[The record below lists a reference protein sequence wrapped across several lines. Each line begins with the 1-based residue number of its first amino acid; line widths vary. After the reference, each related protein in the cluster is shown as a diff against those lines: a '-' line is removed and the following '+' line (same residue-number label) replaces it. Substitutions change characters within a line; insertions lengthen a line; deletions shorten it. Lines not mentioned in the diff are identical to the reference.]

1 MAILKSLR
9 EEQIQALTALLSLN
23 DNTTTISNAASS
35 STIPTWKVLIMDKLA
50 QDVLATSL
58 RVQDLRDQGV
68 TLHMFVLGFGLKS
81 DSPSL
86 TSSYFPSR
94 QLHSD
99 RPALP
104 DVPAV
109 YFVSPT
115 LANIQR
121 ITTDLQKG
129 LYASSY
135 INFTSALSRP
145 LLEEFAETVAKD
157 GTVEGVQ
164 QVSGSMVET
173 SRELDHSFVEQL
185 GL

>member
-1 MAILKSLR
+1 MAMQRSLRDDQIKSLTAIL
-9 EEQIQALTALLSLN
+9 TLN
-23 DNTTTISNAASS
+23 DNTTTSLNVNGTSNAAA
-35 STIPTWKVLIMDKLA
+35 IPTWKVLIMDKLA
-50 QDVLATSL
+50 QDILATSL

-68 TLHMFVLGFGLKS
+68 TLHMLVSESKLQDPL
-81 DSPSL
+81 L
-86 TSSYFPSR
+86 TQSSQQSHR

-99 RPALP
+99 RPSLP

-121 ITTDLQKG
+121 ITADLQKG

-145 LLEEFAETVAKD
+145 LLEVFADTVAKD

-164 QVSGSMVET
+164 QVCL
-173 SRELDHSFVEQL
+173 ELAPRLTLAH
-185 GL
+185 